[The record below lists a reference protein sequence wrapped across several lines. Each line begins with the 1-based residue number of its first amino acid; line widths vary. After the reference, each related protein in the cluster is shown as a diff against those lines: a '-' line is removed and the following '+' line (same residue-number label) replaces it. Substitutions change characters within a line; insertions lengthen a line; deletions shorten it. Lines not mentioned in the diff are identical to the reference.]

1 MPSDAHSW
9 AGFEH
14 RNFGGHYTFAGG
26 GSLTFTAAVPEGA
39 SAEGLNANFNFFDFR
54 PGGTGLTVPANLE
67 IVEGV
72 AEYQIDIPPSEAA
85 VTHITINL
93 SLRDVPVQF
102 TDLLNRR
109 YVPRLTIKKAL
120 TLVVYKQ
127 PLR

>member
-54 PGGTGLTVPANLE
+54 LGSTGLTVPANLGLLKGWRS
-67 IVEGV
+67 IK
-72 AEYQIDIPPSEAA
+72 SF
-85 VTHITINL
+85 HL
-93 SLRDVPVQF
+93 LKLR
-102 TDLLNRR
+102 L
-109 YVPRLTIKKAL
+109 L
-120 TLVVYKQ
+120 TL
-127 PLR
+127 LLI